1 MQPNKYNPNFHTGKF
16 RHRISFQKL
25 GTTQDELGQDVEGEW
40 ETVASAWA
48 MIKTLQGKEY
58 FDAASAQSERTS
70 RFIIPYQRGIDT
82 TMRILFDNRIFDIVQ
97 PPINDDEMNKTLT
110 IIARE
115 EDPNDQNRQS
125 SE

>member
-25 GTTQDELGQDVEGEW
+25 GTTQDDLGQDVEGKW

-48 MIKTLQGKEY
+48 MIKTLQGREY
-58 FDAASAQSERTS
+58 YAAASAQSERTS
-70 RFIIPYQRGIDT
+70 RFVIPYQRGIDS
-82 TMRILFDNRIFDIVQ
+82 TMRIVYDNRIFDIEQ

-110 IIARE
+110 IIVRE
-115 EDPNDQNRQS
+115 VNPNDKHQQRD
-125 SE
+125 E

>member
-25 GTTQDELGQDVEGEW
+25 GTTQDELGQDIEGEW

-48 MIKTLQGKEY
+48 MIKTLQGREY
-58 FDAASAQSERTS
+58 YAAASAQSERTS
-70 RFIIPYQRGIDT
+70 RFVIPYQEGIDS
-82 TMRILFDNRIFDIVQ
+82 TMRIVYDNRIFDIEQ

-110 IIARE
+110 IIVRE
-115 EDPNDQNRQS
+115 VNPNGG
-125 SE
+125 

>member
-48 MIKTLQGKEY
+48 MIKTLQGREY
-58 FDAASAQSERTS
+58 YAAASAQSERTS
-70 RFIIPYQRGIDT
+70 RFVIPYQKGLDS
-82 TMRILFDNRIFDIVQ
+82 TMRIVYDNRIFDIEQ

-110 IIARE
+110 IIVRE
-115 EDPNDQNRQS
+115 VNPNDKHQQRD
-125 SE
+125 E